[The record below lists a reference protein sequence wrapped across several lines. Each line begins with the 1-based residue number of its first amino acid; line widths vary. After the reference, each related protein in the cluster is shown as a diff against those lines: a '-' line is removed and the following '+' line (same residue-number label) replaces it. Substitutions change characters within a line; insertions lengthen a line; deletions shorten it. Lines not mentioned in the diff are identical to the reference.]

1 VPGGTESL
9 SFGLIAR
16 KTFEVGK
23 QTHPFFFALDPFH
36 WHTPQ
41 APLAMS
47 SSAWAMRRSNQANL

>member
-1 VPGGTESL
+1 L